1 MSFLVPAAQRADRAH
16 RNRVVFPLLAT
27 WTLSLTG
34 WSFLLV
40 VSLSMAGCDG
50 GPQQIAGPL
59 RSEAKTYF
67 AGFGRGTISRDRE
80 EKTLASSASVRRENS
95 SLRHGNSTVKLSRL
109 KTTPPFSAAHKPF
122 FAPDRPRIKDL
133 GLASGGCA
141 GI

>member
-1 MSFLVPAAQRADRAH
+1 M
-16 RNRVVFPLLAT
+16 
-27 WTLSLTG
+27 
-34 WSFLLV
+34 

-80 EKTLASSASVRRENS
+80 EKTLASSTSVRRENS

-109 KTTPPFSAAHKPF
+109 KTTPPFSASRKPF

-133 GLASGGCA
+133 GLASGVALASNRLATQENSSYKAKSTSRA
-141 GI
+141 GHRKMVDLLKHIGI